1 MLLSVMSPA
10 VATRVC
16 IVSHVPGRHRPTSIP
31 RSSVQLRVGAGR
43 LQRPAGGRCLP
54 VVSSLI
60 TSPRIGCGWVWWP
73 MPLVSPTVTPGARLR
88 REAVESRFGGPHTS
102 RSSLLQLA
110 LRAHLH
116 NDRKAGRL
124 LADTAV
130 GLTQPPLSPRLQR
143 LETGRY
149 SPRSR
154 HRHRHRHRLQPW
166 STRGTATVLLHR
178 VRRLPGSQSRHRPLV
193 RRHHR
198 FGSSRHARQSR
209 STACGLWDRTDPLGL
224 TNRPDPAG
232 RRDPH
237 AEPSRIRHGKG
248 FTPIRVGPGG

>member
-1 MLLSVMSPA
+1 MPPA

-16 IVSHVPGRHRPTSIP
+16 IVSHAPGRHRPTSTP
-31 RSSVQLRVGAGR
+31 RSSAQLRVGAGQ
-43 LQRPAGGRCLP
+43 LQRPAGGRYRP
-54 VVSSLI
+54 VVSSLTI
-60 TSPRIGCGWVWWP
+60 SPRIGCGWVWWP
-73 MPLVSPTVTPGARLR
+73 MPLASPTVTPAPGSDAKP
-88 REAVESRFGGPHTS
+88 SRTDSADPTQVDRPLAAT
-102 RSSLLQLA
+102 RSSCPPPQ
-110 LRAHLH
+110 RPQSRPSPRRHSSWV
-116 NDRKAGRL
+116 NP
-124 LADTAV
+124 
-130 GLTQPPLSPRLQR
+130 PPLSPRLQR

-193 RRHHR
+193 RYHHR
-198 FGSSRHARQSR
+198 PGSSRHARQSG

-224 TNRPDPAG
+224 TNPPDPAG